1 MVTTPAIF
9 LCMFPFLVYA
19 DISAFY
25 MPSMI
30 SIVFIYECI
39 YVCVLICDFIY
50 YVFLLFCFRAS
61 FMGHADVVEYFIE
74 EGAEATLS
82 PETQETALHE
92 SVRAGHTNIVE
103 LLLQKLPAL
112 LSLDDHPGY
121 NSFHI
126 AAKHGHAKVMEFLLR
141 IADENEQQH
150 DVLQVP
156 TIAMHGGRV
165 VFRQES
171 SRNGG
176 SINPSLPDISINP
189 YMQSVDQ
196 LRTPL
201 HEAASHGHLEVVKIY
216 LEYIKAHPLSSNSS
230 TDITEDPAATPTVSY
245 TASPMHFPSRQ
256 LLVHP
261 AVDMLT
267 LLGRTA
273 FHEATKINNFEIME
287 ALLDAGADIN
297 AVMRPYLDRTANADL
312 TALVT
317 ACMAN
322 DVNTVRFLLR
332 HGATDARGK
341 ALGRSIKF
349 KKDEVIGL
357 ILAFNNNIVAT
368 SEDHNVLPS
377 DMSAHYDDKILL
389 DLNWNSKGLPYLNE
403 QWLKMAVTESPH
415 PQAEFCAISEIDVS
429 SNSLLEVPLAL
440 FQLENLLSMDL
451 SRNKISALPLDEN
464 GCGWNCPLLRS
475 VDLHNNKITELPDCL
490 FRLPKLKEL
499 TAGEN
504 LLVHIPIEMWSAPKL
519 KHLRLGR
526 NQILELPSKP
536 INVMFNSPELMPQ
549 TPSEPSPA
557 DVNIVPYDASS
568 EVIASPDF
576 KSSPQHV
583 DNSFSNVSF
592 VFTSSMYM
600 STSQVATPEPKPSWR
615 KQSATTSHNRL
626 LSSRRAVFQGL
637 LHGDEDELETLHY
650 NPEEDTSVLEILD
663 VSCNKLTKFPFGLS
677 CLAPKLKKLNLSG
690 NQIENLGHVI
700 DYPSELE
707 VLDACSNDAISA
719 IAFDASYKE
728 RASYIPFMRG
738 FCPRKLLTNDS
749 IPPKSKPCGHW
760 YHKTLSKLS
769 TLKLNSNKLVELELF
784 RVVTKRKSCELTDE
798 DRSGSDLTLKREPG
812 DSTHSSSSSS
822 GHGSM
827 RDMSVTS
834 QRHIDILSKSTSSPT
849 FKNFVIGNTDNTSGT
864 SSNIAN
870 NEESSVKESTIP
882 VAIFPELASLE
893 IADNRLKSV
902 PPYLYLCS
910 HLASLN
916 ISHNFNITT
925 LPLELSNLEHLWNL
939 EYDDV
944 PLVNPPAED
953 LDKYR
958 IASDKLQY
966 MRSLLH
972 Q

>member
-1 MVTTPAIF
+1 
-9 LCMFPFLVYA
+9 
-19 DISAFY
+19 
-25 MPSMI
+25 
-30 SIVFIYECI
+30 
-39 YVCVLICDFIY
+39 
-50 YVFLLFCFRAS
+50 
-61 FMGHADVVEYFIE
+61 MGHADIVEYFIG

-92 SVRAGHTNIVE
+92 AVRAGHTNIVE

-112 LSLDDHPGY
+112 LVLDDHPGY

-126 AAKHGHAKVMEFLLR
+126 AAKNGHAKVMEFLLR

-150 DVLQVP
+150 HNVNVLQPP
-156 TIAMHGGRV
+156 TVSMHEGKV

-171 SRNGG
+171 NRSGG

-201 HEAASHGHLEVVKIY
+201 HEAASHGHMEVVKIY

-230 TDITEDPAATPTVSY
+230 TDITEDPTATPTVSY

-317 ACMAN
+317 ACMAS
-322 DVNTVRFLLR
+322 DVDTVRFLLR

-341 ALGRSIKF
+341 ALGRSIRF
-349 KKDEVIGL
+349 KKDDVIGL
-357 ILAFNNNIVAT
+357 ILAFNNNVVAT
-368 SEDHNVLPS
+368 SEDRNVLPS
-377 DMSAHYDDKILL
+377 DMSAYYDDKILL
-389 DLNWNSKGLPYLNE
+389 DLNWNSKGLPYINE

-429 SNSLLEVPLAL
+429 SNSLLEVPLAV

-451 SRNKISALPLDEN
+451 SRNKISTLPLDEN

-475 VDLHNNKITELPDCL
+475 VDLHNNKITELPTCL
-490 FRLPKLKEL
+490 FCLPKLKEL
-499 TAGEN
+499 TASEN
-504 LLVHIPIEMWSAPKL
+504 QLVHIPIEMWSAPKL

-536 INVMFNSPELMPQ
+536 INVMFNSPDLLPQ

-568 EVIASPDF
+568 DTIASPDI
-576 KSSPQHV
+576 KTSPQHV

-600 STSQVATPEPKPSWR
+600 STSQVITPEPKSSRSARR
-615 KQSATTSHNRL
+615 KQSSATYHNRL
-626 LSSRRAVFQGL
+626 TSRRHTSFQGL
-637 LHGDEDELETLHY
+637 LGDDGEELETLHY
-650 NPEEDTSVLEILD
+650 NPVEDNSVLEILD
-663 VSCNKLTKFPFGLS
+663 VSCNKLTKIPFGLS

-707 VLDACSNDAISA
+707 VLDACNNDAISA
-719 IAFDASYKE
+719 MAFDASYKE
-728 RASYIPFMRG
+728 RPSYVPFMRG

-760 YHKTLSKLS
+760 HHKTLAKLS
-769 TLKLNSNKLVELELF
+769 TLKLNSNKLMELELF

-798 DRSGSDLTLKREPG
+798 DRPGSDLVLKREPG

-827 RDMSVTS
+827 RDVSVTS
-834 QRHIDILSKSTSSPT
+834 QRHTDILSKSTSSPI
-849 FKNFVIGNTDNTSGT
+849 FKNFIIGNTDNTSGT
-864 SSNIAN
+864 SSNIADA
-870 NEESSVKESTIP
+870 EETNVKESTIP

-902 PPYLYLCS
+902 PPYLHLCS

-916 ISHNFNITT
+916 ISHNFLITT

>member
-1 MVTTPAIF
+1 
-9 LCMFPFLVYA
+9 
-19 DISAFY
+19 
-25 MPSMI
+25 
-30 SIVFIYECI
+30 
-39 YVCVLICDFIY
+39 
-50 YVFLLFCFRAS
+50 
-61 FMGHADVVEYFIE
+61 MGHPDIVEYLIE

-92 SVRAGHTNIVE
+92 AVRAGHTNVVE

-112 LSLDDHPGY
+112 LVLDDHPGY
-121 NSFHI
+121 NSFHV
-126 AAKHGHAKVMEFLLR
+126 AAKNGHAKVMEFLLR

-150 DVLQVP
+150 NKQQQTP
-156 TIAMHGGRV
+156 TVSLHDGRV

-171 SRNGG
+171 NRSGG
-176 SINPSLPDISINP
+176 SLNPSLPDISINP

-216 LEYIKAHPLSSNSS
+216 LEYIKAHPLSSTSS
-230 TDITEDPAATPTVSY
+230 TDVTEDPAATPTVSY

-256 LLVHP
+256 LFVHP

-273 FHEATKINNFEIME
+273 FHEAAKINNFEIME

-322 DVNTVRFLLR
+322 DVDTVRFLLR

-349 KKDEVIGL
+349 KKDDVIGL
-357 ILAFNNNIVAT
+357 ILSFNKNVVAT

-377 DMSAHYDDKILL
+377 DMSAYYDDKILL

-403 QWLKMAVTESPH
+403 KWLKMVIVESPH
-415 PQAEFCAISEIDVS
+415 PQAEFCAICEIDVS
-429 SNSLLEVPLAL
+429 SNSLQEVPLAI
-440 FQLENLLSMDL
+440 FQLEHLSSMDL
-451 SRNKISALPLDEN
+451 SRNKISVLPVGED
-464 GCGWNCPLLRS
+464 GCSWNCPSLRT
-475 VDLHNNKITELPDCL
+475 VDLHNNMITELPACL
-490 FRLPKLKEL
+490 FCLPKLKDL
-499 TAGEN
+499 TVGEN
-504 LLVHIPIEMWSAPKL
+504 QLVHIPIEMWSAPKL
-519 KHLRLGR
+519 KNLRLGR
-526 NQILELPSKP
+526 NQIVELPTKP
-536 INVMFNSPELMPQ
+536 INLLFNSPELLPQ
-549 TPSEPSPA
+549 TPNELSPA
-557 DVNIVPYDASS
+557 DVNVVLYDTAS
-568 EVIASPDF
+568 EMASPDPRP
-576 KSSPQHV
+576 SPQHM
-583 DNSFSNVSF
+583 DSSFSSVSF
-592 VFTSSMYM
+592 FSTSMYVPSSQVVSPENRPVPRSAQRRPSS
-600 STSQVATPEPKPSWR
+600 STSNRLTSR
-615 KQSATTSHNRL
+615 RQSA
-626 LSSRRAVFQGL
+626 FQGL
-637 LHGDEDELETLHY
+637 LNEDQDELDPLHY
-650 NPEEDTSVLEILD
+650 NPEEDNSVLEILD
-663 VSCNKLTKFPFGLS
+663 VSCNKLTKVPFGLS

-707 VLDACSNDAISA
+707 VLDACNNDAISA

-728 RASYIPFMRG
+728 RASYVPYMRG
-738 FCPRKLLTNDS
+738 FCPRKLLTNDT

-769 TLKLNSNKLVELELF
+769 TLKLNSNKFVELELF
-784 RVVTKRKSCELTDE
+784 RIVSKRKGSDLSVDE
-798 DRSGSDLTLKREPG
+798 DRPGSDFTLMRREPG

-827 RDMSVTS
+827 RDMSVAS
-834 QRHIDILSKSTSSPT
+834 QRHTDTLSKSTNNPL
-849 FKNFVIGNTDNTSGT
+849 FKNLGNTDNTSGT
-864 SSNIAN
+864 SSNTADV
-870 NEESSVKESTIP
+870 EESNVRESVIP

-893 IADNRLKSV
+893 IADNRLKAV
-902 PPYLYLCS
+902 PPYLHLCS